1 MADSGIGHHHIELP
15 KASLGRFDHTRPFL
29 LDTDVLM
36 QADRFAAGGGDPAHH
51 RLRAGIVDVGNDDFG
66 AFTRQSRCACRAN
79 SRRTARYDGDL
90 ALYLAHSLLP
100 SVQFAVLRAY
110 DF

>member
-15 KASLGRFDHTRPFL
+15 KASLGGLDHLGPIL
-29 LDTDVLM
+29 LDAHILM
-36 QADRFAAGGGDPAHH
+36 HANRLASSGGDLAHH
-51 RLRAGIVDVGNDDFG
+51 RLRAGIVDVGDDDFG